1 MNDAAPT
8 DAPAAPGRLVEH
20 GDGVAW
26 LARAALP
33 ADHAIVTS
41 LPDAS
46 EVPELGE
53 GWAAWFTDTVAL
65 ACRQVAD
72 DAVALFYQTDV
83 KRDGRW
89 VDKGYLVQRGAEAAG
104 SHLLWHKIVCRVPP
118 GAVTMGRPAYAHLL
132 AFSRTL
138 RLSPGRSTA
147 DVLPTTGAMTWSRAM
162 GVAACTAAA
171 RFVLE
176 QTACR
181 TVVDPFCGLGTMLAV
196 ANAHGLDAIGVELSK
211 RRARRARALRLPA
224 GA

>member
-1 MNDAAPT
+1 MNRT
-8 DAPAAPGRLVEH
+8 VEH

-26 LARAALP
+26 LARGPLP
-33 ADHAIVTS
+33 ADQAIVTS

-53 GWAAWFTDTVAL
+53 GWAAWFVDVVAL

-72 DAVALFYQTDV
+72 EAVAIFYQTDV

-118 GAVTMGRPAYAHLL
+118 GTITMGRPAFAHLL
-132 AFSRTL
+132 AFSRGL
-138 RLSPGRSTA
+138 RLDPGRSTA

-162 GVAACTAAA
+162 GVAACEAAA
-171 RFVLE
+171 RFLVAE
-176 QTACR
+176 TACR
-181 TVVDPFCGLGTMLAV
+181 TVLDPFCGRGTMLAV
-196 ANAHGLDAIGVELSK
+196 ANAHGLDAIGVE
-211 RRARRARALRLPA
+211 RVARRVRKARALRIPGEADLV
-224 GA
+224 G